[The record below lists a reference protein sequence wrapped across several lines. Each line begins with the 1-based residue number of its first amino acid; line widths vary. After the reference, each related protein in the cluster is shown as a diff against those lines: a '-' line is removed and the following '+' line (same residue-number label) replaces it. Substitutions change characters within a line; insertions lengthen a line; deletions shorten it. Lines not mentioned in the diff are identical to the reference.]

1 MPVTAIL
8 FDLDGTLVDSL
19 PGIEYSIRVALRQVL
34 PRRETVDPRGWIGPP
49 IRAMFRRAF
58 PDVDDATLDDLERAF
73 RSSYNSEGWQKTLA
87 YNGVAATLAR
97 LAEQGVRNFVVTN
110 KPRIPTQ
117 RILGQLHLVQCFTA
131 VVTQD
136 CTSPP
141 FASKSEMVA
150 YLLTQY
156 SLKSR
161 QTLLVGDSDD
171 DDRAAQGCGLPFLA
185 VTYGYGAAHHAQQP
199 EHVLSNLE
207 SLPERLA
214 AFD

>member
-1 MPVTAIL
+1 MPATAIL

-19 PGIEYSIRVALRQVL
+19 PGIEYSIHAALREVL
-34 PRRETVDPRGWIGPP
+34 PDREPVEPRGWIGPP

-58 PDVDDATLDDLERAF
+58 QDIDDATLNDLERAF
-73 RSSYNSEGWQKTLA
+73 RSSYDSEGWQKTVA

-97 LAEQGVRNFVVTN
+97 LAEQGVRSFVVTN

-117 RILGQLHLVQCFTA
+117 RVLGQFNLLKFFTA
-131 VVTQD
+131 VVTPD
-136 CTSPP
+136 SKSPP
-141 FASKSEMVA
+141 FASKSEMVS
-150 YLLTQY
+150 YLLTHY

-185 VTYGYGAAHHAQQP
+185 VAYGYGGAHHVQP
-199 EHVLSNLE
+199 PERVLSDFE
-207 SLPERLA
+207 SLPGRIA
-214 AFD
+214 AFN